1 MNCTSKVLKRTLCL
15 LLLMLMLPVAT
26 FAQKVTVKGTV
37 SAADGPIIGATVKV
51 KGAQGGV
58 VTDIDGNYSISVSTG
73 QTLTFSYIGYETK
86 EVRVGSQTTIDVL
99 LEEDNASIGEVV
111 VVGYGTMRKV
121 DLTGAVTQV
130 DNKAIEKSVTTSID
144 QVLQGRA
151 AGVQIQA
158 NTGTPG
164 GSSTIRIR
172 GTNSLNA
179 TSQPIFVI
187 DGVIIDSDGSD
198 NGNTNPLAAI
208 NPSDIVSMD
217 ILKDASATAIYGSRA
232 SNGVIMITTKRGKS
246 GEAIITYDGYVGWQ
260 QMPKKLDVMNLR
272 QYAEHHNDIADAQI
286 RTHSGTFLRPEL
298 LGSGTDWQDEL
309 FHTAF
314 MTNHSLSM
322 TGGNDKTTYAVSAGY
337 LNQDGI
343 GLNTGFKRQ
352 TLRGN
357 LDTQLKSWLKGGV
370 SFSLSDSR
378 QEMEKNWD
386 IIMTALRSQPSVA
399 VRNPEGGYDGPDDQW
414 MPDNAVALAEI
425 KTNFAKRFNFRVNAY
440 LEAQILKELTF
451 KTELSADYN
460 LNKTKTYQPD
470 YTFGVR
476 VSSQRDG
483 AWYKNDSKYWSWR
496 NILTYN
502 GTIAE
507 KHHLNFML
515 GQEMSHNYWE
525 NMSTTN
531 QGYLSN
537 SVIDLRAG
545 ERTGN
550 NVSID
555 GYQNNTSLFSFFGR
569 ALYNFDDRYLITATL
584 RRDGSSKFA
593 DGHRWGWFPS
603 AAFAWRVS
611 QENFLKDNRTIS
623 NLKLRL
629 GWGTTGNQNVQ
640 DWAYMA
646 MLANYTTTWGVG
658 VLNANNANP
667 ELKWET
673 TYSTNIG
680 LDLSLFNSRIDV
692 VFDWYYK
699 KTNDLLLMLSLP
711 AFLGSGAG
719 QEAYGTASNP
729 WGNIGSLRNTGFEV
743 TVNTVNIESKDF
755 TWRSNIVFSLN
766 RNKVLSLDSETG
778 TLPEQMQIGSETATV
793 TNTVVGQPIAQFWG
807 YKVIGRFDK
816 PEDFYYKDANGN
828 VKPVALPEGASIATS
843 PTAGGVFIGD
853 YIYEDLDGNGVIDN
867 NDQTFIGNP
876 EPKFTWGFGNTFS
889 YKNFD
894 LSLQFSGSYGNKIMN
909 YGRRFLDITG
919 STSNQLTT
927 VLDYAR
933 LAKIDPDGPEDYRNY
948 YVTNPGTIMP
958 RLSTESGVNKNNRVS
973 DAYVEDGSYIRLQ
986 NVSLAYTFPRQWLKN
1001 TFLTNV
1007 KLYCNIQNLF
1017 TITKYDGF
1025 DPEVGSMQG
1034 NALRNGVDYSRYPSP
1049 RIYTVGVN
1057 VQF

>member
-1 MNCTSKVLKRTLCL
+1 M
-15 LLLMLMLPVAT
+15 
-26 FAQKVTVKGTV
+26 
-37 SAADGPIIGATVKV
+37 
-51 KGAQGGV
+51 
-58 VTDIDGNYSISVSTG
+58 
-73 QTLTFSYIGYETK
+73 
-86 EVRVGSQTTIDVL
+86 
-99 LEEDNASIGEVV
+99 
-111 VVGYGTMRKV
+111 
-121 DLTGAVTQV
+121 
-130 DNKAIEKSVTTSID
+130 
-144 QVLQGRA
+144 
-151 AGVQIQA
+151 
-158 NTGTPG
+158 
-164 GSSTIRIR
+164 
-172 GTNSLNA
+172 
-179 TSQPIFVI
+179 
-187 DGVIIDSDGSD
+187 
-198 NGNTNPLAAI
+198 
-208 NPSDIVSMD
+208 
-217 ILKDASATAIYGSRA
+217 
-232 SNGVIMITTKRGKS
+232 
-246 GEAIITYDGYVGWQ
+246 
-260 QMPKKLDVMNLR
+260 
-272 QYAEHHNDIADAQI
+272 
-286 RTHSGTFLRPEL
+286 
-298 LGSGTDWQDEL
+298 
-309 FHTAF
+309 
-314 MTNHSLSM
+314 
-322 TGGNDKTTYAVSAGY
+322 
-337 LNQDGI
+337 
-343 GLNTGFKRQ
+343 
-352 TLRGN
+352 
-357 LDTQLKSWLKGGV
+357 
-370 SFSLSDSR
+370 
-378 QEMEKNWD
+378 
-386 IIMTALRSQPSVA
+386 
-399 VRNPEGGYDGPDDQW
+399 
-414 MPDNAVALAEI
+414 
-425 KTNFAKRFNFRVNAY
+425 
-440 LEAQILKELTF
+440 
-451 KTELSADYN
+451 
-460 LNKTKTYQPD
+460 
-470 YTFGVR
+470 
-476 VSSQRDG
+476 
-483 AWYKNDSKYWSWR
+483 
-496 NILTYN
+496 
-502 GTIAE
+502 
-507 KHHLNFML
+507 
-515 GQEMSHNYWE
+515 
-525 NMSTTN
+525 
-531 QGYLSN
+531 
-537 SVIDLRAG
+537 
-545 ERTGN
+545 
-550 NVSID
+550 
-555 GYQNNTSLFSFFGR
+555 
-569 ALYNFDDRYLITATL
+569 
-584 RRDGSSKFA
+584 
-593 DGHRWGWFPS
+593 
-603 AAFAWRVS
+603 
-611 QENFLKDNRTIS
+611 
-623 NLKLRL
+623 

>member
-1 MNCTSKVLKRTLCL
+1 MNRTKDVLRKALGL
-15 LLLMLMLPVAT
+15 LLFLCMVPLGSY
-26 FAQKVTVKGTV
+26 AQNAIKGTV
-37 SAADGPIIGATVKV
+37 SDSQGPIIGATVKV
-51 KGAQGGV
+51 KGTQTGT
-58 VTDIDGNYSISVSTG
+58 VTDFDGNYTIQAATG
-73 QTLTFSYIGYETK
+73 QTLVVSYVGYKTL
-86 EVRVGSQTTIDVL
+86 EVKVGSQRTIDITL
-99 LEEDNASIGEVV
+99 HEDSEMLSEVV
-111 VVGYGTMRKV
+111 VVGYGTMRKS

-130 DNKAIEKSVTTSID
+130 DEKAIEKSIPTSID

-179 TSQPIFVI
+179 SSQPIFVI

-198 NGNTNPLAAI
+198 NGNTNPLAGI
-208 NPSDIVSMD
+208 NPSDIVTMD

-246 GEAIITYDGYVGWQ
+246 GEATITYDGYVGWQ
-260 QMPKKLDVMNLR
+260 AMPKKLDVLNLR
-272 QYAEHHNDIADAQI
+272 QYAEHNNAIADAQI
-286 RTHSGTFLRPEL
+286 KSATSSFIRPDL
-298 LGSGTDWQDEL
+298 LGEGTDWQDEL
-309 FHTAF
+309 FRTAF
-314 MTNHSLSM
+314 MTNHSLSL
-322 TGGNDKTTYAVSAGY
+322 TGGTDKTTYAISAGY

-343 GLNTGFKRQ
+343 AIQTGFKRQ
-352 TLRGN
+352 TIRGN
-357 LDTQLKSWLKGGV
+357 IDTELKKWLKGGI
-370 SFSLSDSR
+370 SFSLSDSK

-386 IIMTALRSQPSVA
+386 LIMTALKSQPSVA
-399 VRNPEGGYDGPDDQW
+399 VRNPNGGYDGPDDQW

-425 KTNFAKRFNFRVNAY
+425 KTNYAKRLNFRINTY
-440 LEAQILKELTF
+440 LEAQILKDLTF
-451 KTELSADYN
+451 KTELSTDYN
-460 LNKTKTYQPD
+460 QNKTKTFQPD
-470 YTFGVR
+470 YQFGVKI
-476 VSSQRDG
+476 SSQRDG

-502 GTIAE
+502 GKIAE
-507 KHHLNFML
+507 KHNLNVML

-525 NMSTTN
+525 NMSTAN
-531 QGYLSN
+531 SGYLSN
-537 SVIDLRAG
+537 TVTDLRAG
-545 ERTGN
+545 ERTGA

-555 GYQNNTSLFSFFGR
+555 GYQMNTSLFSYFGR
-569 ALYNFDDRYLITATL
+569 ALYNYDDRYLLTATL
-584 RRDGSSKFA
+584 RRDGSSKFHK
-593 DGHRWGWFPS
+593 DNRWGWFPS
-603 AAFAWRVS
+603 AALAWRVS
-611 QENFLKDNRTIS
+611 QEKFLKDNDVVN

-629 GWGTTGNQNVQ
+629 GWGATGNQNVQ

-646 MLANYTTTWGVG
+646 MLANYTTPWGVG

-667 ELKWET
+667 DLMWET

-699 KTNDLLLMLSLP
+699 KTNDLLMQLSLP
-711 AFLGSGAG
+711 AFLGAGSG

-729 WGNIGSLRNTGFEV
+729 WGNVGSLRNTGFEV
-743 TVNTVNIESKDF
+743 TINTQNIQTKNFS
-755 TWRSNIVFSLN
+755 WSSNIVFSLN
-766 RNKVLSLDSETG
+766 RNKVMSLDSESG
-778 TLPEQMQIGSETATV
+778 SLPEQMQIGSETATV
-793 TNTVVGQPIAQFWG
+793 TNTVVGQPIGQFWG

-828 VKPVALPEGASIATS
+828 VQAVALPEGASIATS

-853 YIYEDLDGNGVIDN
+853 FIYEDIDGNGVIDN

-894 LSLQFSGSYGNKIMN
+894 LTVQFSGSYGNKILN

-919 STSNQLTT
+919 STANQLTT

-933 LAKIDPDGPEDYRNY
+933 LEKIDPNGPEDYRNY
-948 YVTNPGTIMP
+948 RVSNTGTIMP

-986 NVSLAYTFPRQWLKN
+986 NVSLSYTLPRNWVKHVYLS
-1001 TFLTNV
+1001 NV
-1007 KLYCNIQNLF
+1007 KVYCNIQNLF
-1017 TITKYDGF
+1017 TITKYDGL

-1049 RIYTVGVN
+1049 RIYTVGLN